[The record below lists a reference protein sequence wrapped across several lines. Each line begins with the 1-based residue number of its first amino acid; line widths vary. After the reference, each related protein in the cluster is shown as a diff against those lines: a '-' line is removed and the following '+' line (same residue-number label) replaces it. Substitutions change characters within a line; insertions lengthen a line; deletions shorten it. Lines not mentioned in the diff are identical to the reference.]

1 LPGFFESSRDPHPN
15 SFQLDLNLSNWK
27 EELVDS
33 GEYFHEVLGENQVK
47 RPRDMH
53 FEGKIAPVVPVVIGR
68 LADHLPLLNLSL
80 AVEVLD
86 IGQDADVRS
95 IHF

>member
-1 LPGFFESSRDPHPN
+1 M
-15 SFQLDLNLSNWK
+15 NLSNWK

-33 GEYFHEVLGENQVK
+33 GEYFHEVLSEDQVE

-53 FEGKIAPVVPVVIGR
+53 FEGEIAPVVPVVIGR
-68 LADHLPLLNLSL
+68 LADHLPLLNFSL

-86 IGQDADVRS
+86 IGEDADIRS